1 MHLQS
6 SSNDKTLKS
15 NYKPVLPVIGNNLA
29 KGLDDKKK
37 KKFQP
42 LLPIMRNDV
51 LAKTKPKYKISRTEN
66 KNKKNSVNKFLSH

>member
-37 KKFQP
+37 KKIPTTPPNNEKWCTGQ
-42 LLPIMRNDV
+42 NQT
-51 LAKTKPKYKISRTEN
+51 KTQN
-66 KNKKNSVNKFLSH
+66 